1 MPRIPRAGLLDNEA
15 TTEELWVH
23 GLTIDDADD
32 VWEGP
37 AKYFSQPARSD
48 LNPDGASSKQ
58 PARVKM
64 VGPDRTGRLLTFILE
79 LPDRNGRS
87 HVVTGWIADQDE
99 RTRYHRPGGRTRRR

>member
-1 MPRIPRAGLLDNEA
+1 MPQIPSAGLLDNDV

-37 AKYFSQPARSD
+37 AKYFTQFARSD
-48 LNPDGASSKQ
+48 VDSDETPFKQ
-58 PARVKM
+58 PERLKM
-64 VGPDRTGRLLTFILE
+64 VGPDLTGRLLTFILE

-87 HVVTGWIADQDE
+87 HVVTGWTADQDE
-99 RTRYHRPGGRTRRR
+99 RTRYHRPGGRIRRR